1 MKNMTLQWK
10 ITILSV
16 IVLTVCTVA
25 LTALSIHNVEQT
37 VFTSSHVQNFN
48 PGTPYDVVVTLREFN
63 ATSII
68 FCILANLL
76 GGTVVYLLMGKAVR
90 SLQELTTAIERIDEQ
105 QLSEHILEIGG
116 NDEIGRLT
124 HSFNG
129 MMSRLEDAFQRQS
142 NFTANAAHELKT
154 PLTIMKT
161 GVQVLL
167 ADQSA
172 VLSDYVDSSRE
183 TLESIDRLTKIVDNL
198 LLLASIGEPSHDSDE
213 EVFIEPLMEAIQGDL
228 SDQLEGR
235 NMKCL
240 VYCQELSVIG
250 NPALLYRVFS
260 NLIENACK
268 YGVQGGTIEVIATQ
282 RGTGIEVCVKD
293 DGPGILP
300 EHLPYIFDAFYR
312 VDKSRSRE
320 IGGSGLG
327 LSIVKTMVESVGG
340 TVLAESAETHGASFR
355 VWLPAS

>member
-1 MKNMTLQWK
+1 MKDMTLQWK

-16 IVLTVCTVA
+16 IVLAACTVA

-37 VFTSSHVQNFN
+37 VFTSSYVNN
-48 PGTPYDVVVTLREFN
+48 TESGTPYDIVVTLREFN
-63 ATSII
+63 ATSIA
-68 FCILANLL
+68 FCVLANLL
-76 GGTVVYLLMGKAVR
+76 GGAVVYLLMGKAVK
-90 SLQELTTAIERIDEQ
+90 SLQELTAAIERIDEQ
-105 QLSEHILEIGG
+105 QLSEHIPEVEG

-167 ADQSA
+167 ADPSA
-172 VLSDYVDSSRE
+172 DLRDYVDSSQE

-198 LLLASIGEPSHDSDE
+198 LLLASVGEASHDSDE
-213 EVFIEPLMEAIQGDL
+213 EVLMEPLMEAIQGDL
-228 SDQLEGR
+228 IDQLEGR

-240 VYCQELSVIG
+240 LNCQDISVIG

-268 YGVQGGTIEVIATQ
+268 YGAQGGTIEVTATQ
-282 RGTGIEVCVKD
+282 SGTGVEVCVKD

-300 EHLPYIFDAFYR
+300 KHLPYIFDAFYR

-340 TVLAESAETHGASFR
+340 TVLVESDGAHGASFR
-355 VWLPAS
+355 VWFPDS